1 MLDAKRGLC
10 YNSLKICLGYYYKI
24 EDDGKEVFMQKH
36 INKILIFIV
45 NVLLM
50 VIAVLVIK
58 MQDQKNLAIKII
70 TDSTLEPLDSKIL
83 NTQNAISTDRENK
96 LRELNSTPQALQTK
110 QITTTTN
117 TAVTKPNAST
127 SSSRTTRKS

>member
-1 MLDAKRGLC
+1 
-10 YNSLKICLGYYYKI
+10 
-24 EDDGKEVFMQKH
+24 
-36 INKILIFIV
+36 
-45 NVLLM
+45 
-50 VIAVLVIK
+50 